1 MRKRKNPLFE
11 QLESQSNINMQ
22 DILRLA
28 NSLQTANLK
37 DERTI
42 RKLIRTIS
50 KMVNRPVSKEK
61 EEYIIKAIKNDKVPK
76 SLTELMN
83 MFKS

>member
-1 MRKRKNPLFE
+1 MKKGKNPFLE
-11 QLESQSNINMQ
+11 QLAQQSNINMQ
-22 DILRLA
+22 EILKLA
-28 NSLQTANLK
+28 GSLQTANLK

-50 KMVNRPVSKEK
+50 KMVNKPVSKEK

-76 SLTELMN
+76 SWAELMN